1 MSVSRLLLAL
11 LLARLLVA
19 CGGARPTPTRAD
31 PEASS
36 AAAADAWSRL
46 APERAL
52 TLAEEAIAQGGG
64 DDAREIAARAAL
76 ATGEPDRAVRAL
88 AGVGDDAL
96 LRLRAAAQIA
106 ADDREGAIATL
117 EAAAR
122 RARVED
128 PWASAVLPALRA
140 ARAPYGIEGDDATLP
155 LLDLPLPVI
164 AVRVDT
170 VETLAVL
177 GTGAHFAVLDP
188 SIRNAPGA
196 IDELGLGALR
206 VRSVPHVVRSL
217 EPLSAALGRPIGM
230 VIGADLLLR
239 LAAVIDGPA
248 GRVRVHASPPPST
261 EGTGA
266 GLLPLSGSFLAV
278 EARLDGAPAW
288 LTLDTAGL
296 FPLALTPSASDA
308 LEGWRETDGVELVLL
323 DVRIGA
329 LEVRELPAIRGLL
342 DDGHAR
348 AIGAPVSGSLGW
360 GLLGQL
366 VIAFDPRARRIRF
379 DGSRFEESRADP

>member
-1 MSVSRLLLAL
+1 MDPIAL
-11 LLARLLVA
+11 FL
-19 CGGARPTPTRAD
+19 
-31 PEASS
+31 
-36 AAAADAWSRL
+36 
-46 APERAL
+46 ER
-52 TLAEEAIAQGGG
+52 
-64 DDAREIAARAAL
+64 
-76 ATGEPDRAVRAL
+76 
-88 AGVGDDAL
+88 
-96 LRLRAAAQIA
+96 RAAAVDA
-106 ADDREGAIATL
+106 GALFDGTK
-117 EAAAR
+117 
-122 RARVED
+122 
-128 PWASAVLPALRA
+128 AVLATATSDGVPSARYVLVKEVGEDGFFVYTNYESRKARELDANPRA
-140 ARAPYGIEGDDATLP
+140 
-155 LLDLPLPVI
+155 
-164 AVRVDT
+164 
-170 VETLAVL
+170 
-177 GTGAHFAVLDP
+177 
-188 SIRNAPGA
+188 SICVHWAE

-278 EARLDGAPAW
+278 EAQLDGAPAW

-379 DGSRFEESRADP
+379 DGSHFEESGADP